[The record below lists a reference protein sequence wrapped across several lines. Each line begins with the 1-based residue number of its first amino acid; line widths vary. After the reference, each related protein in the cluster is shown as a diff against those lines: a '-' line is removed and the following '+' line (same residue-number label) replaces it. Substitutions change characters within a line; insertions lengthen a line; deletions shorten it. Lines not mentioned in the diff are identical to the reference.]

1 VEEMMIERVNLMTA
15 SQKEFSK
22 SNGVPTDACVI
33 MIVDNDSF
41 SRSEILNSLLQQTK
55 HHLLSYIRRKL
66 ENAGDNVELS

>member
-1 VEEMMIERVNLMTA
+1 MIERVNLMTA

-22 SNGVPTDACVI
+22 SNGVPTDTCVI